1 MTTRAA
7 NPVADS
13 ASTPDRRFRGTAAIL
28 AGLAANVVLGLGTD
42 QALHA
47 TGVYPPWGQPMADSL
62 FGLATAYRVAFGVL
76 GCWLAARLAP
86 DRPMWH
92 AMAVGV
98 IGVVVS
104 TVGLVMTWNAGP
116 AFGPKWYPIALVLV
130 TLPCAWLGGKLRE
143 RQLRQQPGA
152 R

>member
-1 MTTRAA
+1 MTARVA
-7 NPVADS
+7 NPT
-13 ASTPDRRFRGTAAIL
+13 ASTASAPRRRFRGTAAIL
-28 AGLAANVVLGLGTD
+28 AGLAANVVLALGTD
-42 QALHA
+42 QILHT

-62 FGLATAYRVAFGVL
+62 FGVATAYRVLFGVL
-76 GCWLAARLAP
+76 GCYLAARLAP

-104 TVGLVMTWNAGP
+104 TAGLVATWNAGP
-116 AFGPKWYPIALVLV
+116 AFGPRWYAIALVLV
-130 TLPCAWLGGKLRE
+130 SIPCAWAGGKLRE
-143 RQLRQQPGA
+143 RQLRA